1 MHGNVWEFCSDWYG
15 AYSAG
20 KSLDPMGIK
29 NGRDHVLRGG
39 SFFVDGLLLRSSTR
53 DYVSPDF
60 HNVVIGFR
68 LAKSN

>member
-1 MHGNVWEFCSDWYG
+1 
-15 AYSAG
+15 
-20 KSLDPMGIK
+20 MGIK